1 LVPAELPRAQFE
13 ERGNAMAEENHAT
26 AKKPENTA
34 KKPNED
40 YDRGQVPMTEEMD
53 SARWT
58 LPPLGIVAIALV
70 AIAVIVG
77 VIAWQLQPKPVASGK
92 IDDVFA
98 VATQDGRT
106 MAAIKVTFSNVG
118 SGRPLWIR
126 NLKAKVTTASGDH
139 EDEAA
144 SAVDFDRYFQA
155 YPALKEHVDQPLKV
169 ETRVPAG
176 LQAQGSIIVAYP
188 ISVDEFNNRK
198 SLTVTIEPY
207 DQKPLVITKK

>member
-1 LVPAELPRAQFE
+1 
-13 ERGNAMAEENHAT
+13 
-26 AKKPENTA
+26 
-34 KKPNED
+34 
-40 YDRGQVPMTEEMD
+40 MTEEFD

-58 LPPLGIVAIALV
+58 LPPLGIVAIVLV
-70 AIAVIVG
+70 VIAVVVG
-77 VIAWQLQPKPVASGK
+77 LIAWSMQPKPIASGT
-92 IDDVFA
+92 IDEVFA
-98 VATQDGRT
+98 VPSQDGKT

-126 NLKAKVTTASGDH
+126 NIKANVATASGNY

-155 YPALKEHVDQPLKV
+155 FPALKEHVQQPLKV

-176 LQAQGSIIVAYP
+176 LKTQGSIIVSFP
-188 ISVDEFNNRK
+188 VTPDEFNSRK

-207 DQKPLVITKK
+207 DQKPLVIKQ

>member
-1 LVPAELPRAQFE
+1 
-13 ERGNAMAEENHAT
+13 MAEENHAT
-26 AKKPENTA
+26 AKTPDNTVKQPA
-34 KKPNED
+34 NTTKKPDEN

-58 LPPLGIVAIALV
+58 LPPLGVVAIALV

-77 VIAWQLQPKPVASGK
+77 VIAWRLQPKPMASGS

-98 VATQDGRT
+98 VTTQDGKT

-118 SGRPLWIR
+118 NGRPLWIR
-126 NLKAKVTTASGDH
+126 NLKAKVATASGEY
-139 EDEAA
+139 EDEGA

-176 LQAQGSIIVAYP
+176 LQAHGSIIVAYP
-188 ISVDEFNNRK
+188 IPVDEFNNRK

>member
-1 LVPAELPRAQFE
+1 
-13 ERGNAMAEENHAT
+13 MAENNHAT
-26 AKKPENTA
+26 AKKAND
-34 KKPNED
+34 D

-58 LPPLGIVAIALV
+58 LPPLGVVAIALV
-70 AIAVIVG
+70 AVAVIVG
-77 VIAWQLQPKPVASGK
+77 LVAWRLQPKPVASGN
-92 IDDVFA
+92 IDDVFG

-106 MAAIKVTFSNVG
+106 MAAVKVTFSNVG
-118 SGRPLWIR
+118 TGRPLWIR
-126 NLKAKVTTASGDH
+126 NLKVKVATASGEY
-139 EDEAA
+139 EDEGA

-176 LQAQGSIIVAYP
+176 LQAQGSIIVAFP
-188 ISVDEFNNRK
+188 ITVDEFNNRK

-207 DQKPLVITKK
+207 DQKPLVIKK